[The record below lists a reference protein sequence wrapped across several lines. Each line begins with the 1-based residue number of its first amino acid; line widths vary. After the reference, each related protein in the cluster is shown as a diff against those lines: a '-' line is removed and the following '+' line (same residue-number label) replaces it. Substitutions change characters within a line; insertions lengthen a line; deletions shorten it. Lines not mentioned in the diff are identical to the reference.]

1 LKPHYSPLKI
11 PKVKIIGLTGN
22 IASGKSAVGEMFKM
36 LGAVVID
43 ADQAA
48 RSVVEP
54 EKPAWKDIVDT
65 FGSSVLNPDGT
76 IDREKL
82 GGIVFND
89 EAKRKVL
96 NDITHPRILE
106 ELSERIER
114 NRLEG
119 KDAVII
125 EAALIVEKGGWLKE
139 IIDALIVV
147 SSDRESRIERLGSRS
162 GYTREEALSR
172 INSQMPS
179 AQKEKHADFVIDNS
193 GSLEDTQH
201 QVLKVWENII
211 NTV

>member
-1 LKPHYSPLKI
+1 LKPNYSPLKI

-36 LGAVVID
+36 LGATVID

-65 FGSSVLNPDGT
+65 FGSGALNPDGT

-82 GGIVFND
+82 GEIVFND

-106 ELSERIER
+106 EL
-114 NRLEG
+114 N
-119 KDAVII
+119 
-125 EAALIVEKGGWLKE
+125 
-139 IIDALIVV
+139 
-147 SSDRESRIERLGSRS
+147 
-162 GYTREEALSR
+162 
-172 INSQMPS
+172 
-179 AQKEKHADFVIDNS
+179 
-193 GSLEDTQH
+193 
-201 QVLKVWENII
+201 
-211 NTV
+211 

>member
-1 LKPHYSPLKI
+1 LKPNYSPLKI

-36 LGAVVID
+36 LGATVID

-48 RSVVEP
+48 RSIVEP

-65 FGSSVLNPDGT
+65 FGSGALNPDGT

-82 GGIVFND
+82 GEIVFND

-119 KDAVII
+119 KNAVII

>member
-1 LKPHYSPLKI
+1 M
-11 PKVKIIGLTGN
+11 KIIGLTGN
-22 IASGKSAVGEMFKM
+22 IASGKSAVGEIFKK
-36 LGAVVID
+36 LGATVID

-54 EKPAWKDIVDT
+54 EKPAWKEIVDK
-65 FGSSVLNPDGT
+65 FGSGVLNPDGT

-82 GGIVFND
+82 GEVIFNE

-96 NDITHPRILE
+96 NDITHPRILD

-125 EAALIVEKGGWLKE
+125 EAALIVEKGGSLRE

-147 SSDRESRIERLGSRS
+147 SSDRESRIKRLGSRS
-162 GYTREEALSR
+162 GYTRQEALSR
-172 INSQMPS
+172 INSQMSS
-179 AQKEKHADFVIDNS
+179 AQKEKHADYVIDNS
-193 GSLEDTQH
+193 GSLEDTER
-201 QVLKVWENII
+201 QVLKIWENII